1 MATTGMNIKP
11 KSKYQQNIDRRLKRD
26 SESAKAFKKYE
37 KTGDKD
43 AYEKKYGKTHSWGR
57 GGKRRHERDSKGNII
72 HRKERGGTEQEM
84 RREEDRQSNAKRAQI
99 AAETYGPRK
108 QTGKANWTKK
118 HGSTHDFKTGKRKP
132 KKPETLKEWLAKR
145 GAPNVGRYRNAKGPD
160 GKPYQRTDAQA
171 KALWGDLHSQAMI
184 DRKKKN
190 KTK

>member
-11 KSKYQQNIDRRLKRD
+11 KSKYQKNIDDRLARD
-26 SESAKAFKKYE
+26 SGADAAFKKYE
-37 KTGDKD
+37 KTGNFEAFNK
-43 AYEKKYGKTHSWGR
+43 EYGKTHSWDR
-57 GGKRRHERDSKGNII
+57 GGKRKHKRDGKGNII

-84 RREEDRQSNAKRAQI
+84 RREEDRQSNAKRTQI
-99 AAETYGPRK
+99 GKETYGPRK

-132 KKPETLKEWLAKR
+132 QKPETLKEWLAKR
-145 GAPNVGRYRNAKGPD
+145 GATNVDRWTKG
-160 GKPYQRTDAQA
+160 GTRTDAQA
-171 KALWGDLHSQAMI
+171 KGAWGDSHSQVLL